1 MKLGLEDRVR
11 LNHGGEMPVFG
22 LGVWDAPG
30 KKCVEAVKHALRV
43 GYRLIDTA
51 KIYGNERE
59 VGIAVRESGV
69 PRENVFVTTKVWT
82 SDQGYESTLR
92 ACDAS
97 LERLGMDYVDLYLI
111 HWPGSKKRGD
121 TWRALLE
128 LRERGKARAIGIS
141 NYYVPHIREVLE
153 ASEVVPAVDQIE
165 LTPFLHPRE
174 VAEFCRRRG
183 IVVEAYSP
191 LARGQ
196 RMKDPGLAAVA
207 GKYEKTPAQIMLRW
221 SLQHGYVVIPKSV
234 RPERIE
240 ENADVFDFML
250 APEDME
256 ALDALHD
263 GYRTCWDPAEIS

>member
-1 MKLGLEDRVR
+1 MKLGLETRVP
-11 LNHGGEMPVFG
+11 LNHGGEMPVLG
-22 LGVWDAPG
+22 LGVWEAPG

-51 KIYGNERE
+51 KIYGNEKE
-59 VGIAVRESGV
+59 VGLAVRESGV
-69 PRENVFVTTKVWT
+69 PREAIFVTTKVWT

-97 LERLGMDYVDLYLI
+97 LDRLGMEYVDLYLI
-111 HWPGSKKRGD
+111 HWPGSKKRAD
-121 TWRALLE
+121 TWRALLD
-128 LRERGKARAIGIS
+128 LKAQGKARAIGVS
-141 NYYVPHIREVLE
+141 NYYPRHVEEVLK
-153 ASEVVPAVDQIE
+153 AGLVVPAVNQIE
-165 LTPFLHPRE
+165 LSPFLHPRE
-174 VAEFCRRRG
+174 VTDFCRERG

-191 LARGQ
+191 LARGR

-207 GKYEKTPAQIMLRW
+207 RKYGKTPAQIMLRW

-250 APEDME
+250 APADME
-256 ALDALHD
+256 VLDALED
-263 GYRTCWDPAEIS
+263 GFRTCWDPSEVS